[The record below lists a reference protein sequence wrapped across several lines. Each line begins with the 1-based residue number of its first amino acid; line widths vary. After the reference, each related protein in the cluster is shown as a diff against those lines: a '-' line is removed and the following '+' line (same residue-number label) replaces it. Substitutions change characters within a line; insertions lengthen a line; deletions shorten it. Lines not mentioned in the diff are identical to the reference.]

1 MMTPAELAPYVAF
14 MEAHHLVRIVLKELD
29 VEVTLERPY
38 LPPPPPPMPEAKDTP
53 EDLEALLFAAA
64 R

>member
-1 MMTPAELAPYVAF
+1 MIDAAALAPFVEL
-14 MEAHHLVRIVLKELD
+14 MRAHHLVRIIVKHGD
-29 VEVTLERPY
+29 SEVTLERPY
-38 LPPPPPPMPEAKDTP
+38 LPPPPPPMPEAKETP